1 MEYQAELSMQD
12 ISRTMLEALD
22 DVVDNIQRFKG
33 LRSLWAESVANHVQ
47 FVATPQDL
55 MEKQKTALHE
65 VVYMAL
71 RLYDLMFPAA
81 RRAPHTHYFKCVPVK
96 VAKNHHPPDKT
107 WVLLECE
114 RRLERDPSEVDHEWR
129 VGFWW
134 EKSYWDAKNGCP
146 YLPGKVRRWC
156 YLPDLQTYID

>member
-12 ISRTMLEALD
+12 ISRAMLEALD

-81 RRAPHTHYFKCVPVK
+81 RRAPHSHYFKCVPVK

-107 WVLLECE
+107 WVLLE
-114 RRLERDPSEVDHEWR
+114 LENDAADPYEVEHKWIIGYWDN
-129 VGFWW
+129 
-134 EKSYWDAKNGCP
+134 SLYWDAQEDTAC
-146 YLPGKVRRWC
+146 LPGKVRRWC